1 METLWW
7 CGGGRCE
14 IQYNIGEVRE
24 VVKIVINQIIVDM
37 GRIMEAIMGSFH

>member
-1 METLWW
+1 MENSVR
-7 CGGGRCE
+7 GAAR

-24 VVKIVINQIIVDM
+24 VVKIFINQIIVDM